1 MSSSLYAAVVKE
13 YIPAKHRARVEIFG
27 LTDNNSGI
35 YPEAEI
41 AYPIGDLHSDTEIL
55 IQEGDAVWVSFAIA
69 NDVRV
74 PLILA
79 YRNPPTGN
87 MTEIRRFR
95 QKNIELIATGSV
107 LIDAP
112 DIKIK
117 SQNTTLDHTQM
128 TATGVNT
135 LLSQTNLDGGAT
147 TSEGG
152 APVITGGLKVKDG
165 TVEHNGKNIGDTHT
179 HISSE
184 PGSPT
189 SVPV

>member
-1 MSSSLYAAVVKE
+1 MSDLYAAIVKE

-27 LTDNNSGI
+27 LTDNNTGI

-41 AYPIGDLHSDTEIL
+41 AYPIGDRYSDTEIL
-55 IQEGDAVWVSFAIA
+55 IQKGDVVWVSFAIA
-69 NDVRV
+69 GDARV
-74 PLILA
+74 PLIVA

-87 MTEIRRFR
+87 MTETRRFR

-128 TATGVNT
+128 TATGTNT
-135 LLSQTNLDGGAT
+135 MQGQTNLDGGAT
-147 TSEGG
+147 TSQGG
-152 APVITGGLKVKDG
+152 APVITGGINVQGG
-165 TVEHNGKNIGDTHT
+165 TVEHNGKDIGDTHT
-179 HISSE
+179 HISSQ